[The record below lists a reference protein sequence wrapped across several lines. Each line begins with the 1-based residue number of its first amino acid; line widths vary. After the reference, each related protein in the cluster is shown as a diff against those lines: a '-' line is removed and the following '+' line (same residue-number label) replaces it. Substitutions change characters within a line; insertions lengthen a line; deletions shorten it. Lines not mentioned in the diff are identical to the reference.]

1 MRDAP
6 SLPGRPQPAGTP
18 PACRDAFRGI
28 GCKTVGRRAR
38 GPAGGFPDRQEGDGI
53 EHLVAE
59 EVEEVPMLAEHPVER
74 RDLPGAEVG
83 DPARVHVGEHLVVP
97 FHRQAPAQ
105 VRIIELRHQCADPV
119 RHPLRR
125 PRRPDS

>member
-6 SLPGRPQPAGTP
+6 PRPAGTL

-28 GCKTVGRRAR
+28 GCKTIDRRAR

-59 EVEEVPMLAEHPVER
+59 EVEVAEEVPMLAEHPVER